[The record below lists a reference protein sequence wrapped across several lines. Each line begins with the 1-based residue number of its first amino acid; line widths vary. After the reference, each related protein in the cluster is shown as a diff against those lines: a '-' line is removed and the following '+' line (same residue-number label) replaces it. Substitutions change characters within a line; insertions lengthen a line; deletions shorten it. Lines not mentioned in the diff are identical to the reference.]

1 MTELL
6 HELLLNA
13 SARTPDATALEHGDR
28 QYSYAQLAGLVRQA
42 AAALLECGL
51 GRQERV
57 AVFLPKQL
65 ETVQVMLG
73 AAAAGGVFVPVN
85 SVLKPEQVA
94 HILADCN
101 VRILVTSRARAEE
114 LAPALAQCHDL
125 HSLLLTDADTLAMP
139 AHIAVRSWQSLLGA
153 TAGAAHRVVDVDV
166 AAILY
171 TSGSTG
177 KPKGVVLSH
186 RNMVTGARS
195 VASYLENR
203 ASDRILAVL
212 PFSFDY
218 GFSQLSTAFV
228 AGACCVLMDYL
239 LPRDVLRALE
249 RKAITGLAAVP
260 PLWVQ
265 LAALP
270 WPASVRTHLRYITNS
285 GGAMPGA
292 TLATLRGTLPDTNVY
307 LMYGLTE
314 AFRSTYLPPD
324 QVDLRPDS
332 IGKAIPN
339 AEILVVR
346 EDGSRCAPGEPGE
359 LVHRGSLV
367 SLGYWNDKQKTAER
381 FRPAPGQDPGLVL
394 TELAVWSGDTVR
406 TDEEGYIYFIGRRDE
421 MIKTSGYRVSPTEI
435 EEIVYA
441 TGLVA
446 EAAAFGVPHA
456 ILGHAV
462 VLAAVAKSGT
472 TGDDQALL
480 DVLKVRLPTFMLP
493 AHVTWR
499 ESLPRNPNGK
509 IDRKRLSVELAGL
522 FEGVAT

>member
-6 HELLLNA
+6 HELLFDA
-13 SARTPDATALEHGDR
+13 CVRTPDAAAIEHAER
-28 QYSYAQLAGLVRQA
+28 RHSYAELTSAVQRA
-42 AAALLECGL
+42 AAAFLGCGL
-51 GRQERV
+51 ARQERV

-65 ETVQVMLG
+65 ETVQAMLG
-73 AAAAGGVFVPVN
+73 ATAAGGVFVPVN
-85 SVLKPEQVA
+85 PVLKPEQVA

-101 VRILVTSRARAEE
+101 VRILVTSRVRAEE

-125 HSLLLTDADTLAMP
+125 HTLILTDAAALDAP
-139 AHIAVRSWQSLLGA
+139 AHVAVRGWHALLA
-153 TAGAAHRVVDVDV
+153 EAREQPAHRVIDTDM

-186 RNMVTGARS
+186 RNMVTGAKS
-195 VASYLENR
+195 VASYLDNQP
-203 ASDRILAVL
+203 SDRILAVL

-228 AGACCVLMDYL
+228 VGACCVLMDYL
-239 LPRDVLRALE
+239 LPRDVLRAVE
-249 RKAITGLAAVP
+249 RNAITGLAAVP

-265 LAALP
+265 LASLP
-270 WPASVRTHLRYITNS
+270 WPDSVRGYLRYITNS

-292 TLATLRGTLPDTNVY
+292 TLAALRRALPDTKVF

-324 QVDLRPDS
+324 QVDARPDS

-367 SLGYWNDKQKTAER
+367 SLGYWNDRQKTAER
-381 FRPAPGQDPGLVL
+381 FRPAPGQDSGLVL

-406 TDEEGYIYFIGRRDE
+406 TDDEGYIYFIGRRDE

-435 EEIVYA
+435 EEIAYA

-456 ILGHAV
+456 ILGHAI
-462 VLAAVAKSGT
+462 VLAAVAKGGA
-472 TGDDQALL
+472 GDDKALV
-480 DVLKVRLPTFMLP
+480 DQLKARLPTFMLP

-499 ESLPRNPNGK
+499 DSLPRNPNGK
-509 IDRKRLSVELAGL
+509 IDRKRLATELAGL
-522 FEGVAT
+522 YEGVTT